1 MEAAGDKKRV
11 VLVVGGSGYLGL
23 HVLEALA
30 ASPCDY
36 TLAYTYQSHPPSPEL
51 LQKIPHVLPLPLDL
65 RTGHGLESIFDK
77 LGTVGSFL
85 PPNPTPVKP
94 CSFAVARSLI
104 VLNETKLFMSELVIC
119 HLSRVQ
125 GFSSLITYV
134 G

>member
-1 MEAAGDKKRV
+1 MLRVLYLEWYVNVMCCRQGAMEAAGDKKRV

-36 TLAYTYQSHPPSPEL
+36 TLAYTYHSHPPSPEL
-51 LQKIPHVLPLPLDL
+51 LEKIPHVLPLPLDL

-85 PPNPTPVKP
+85 LTLPLSN
-94 CSFAVARSLI
+94 L
-104 VLNETKLFMSELVIC
+104 VLLPLQEV
-119 HLSRVQ
+119 
-125 GFSSLITYV
+125 
-134 G
+134 